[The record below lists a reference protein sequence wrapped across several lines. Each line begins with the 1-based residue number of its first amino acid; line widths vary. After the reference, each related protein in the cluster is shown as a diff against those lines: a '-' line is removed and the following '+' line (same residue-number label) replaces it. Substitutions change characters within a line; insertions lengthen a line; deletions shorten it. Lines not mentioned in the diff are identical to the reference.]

1 MSVKKLTIDCDC
13 KVSVCDHAF
22 EKVGELLQSGYDDGY
37 DEGWQDAFI
46 AIKEGLL
53 DLGFEKASSM
63 GTPPPPPRR
72 SRPSSGISRS
82 RVSKKIE
89 LSN

>member
-1 MSVKKLTIDCDC
+1 MSVKKLVINCDC
-13 KVSVCDHAF
+13 NVSVCDHAF

-63 GTPPPPPRR
+63 STPPPPPRR
-72 SRPSSGISRS
+72 TRQVSGMSRS
-82 RVSKKIE
+82 RVSKKTDLI
-89 LSN
+89 N